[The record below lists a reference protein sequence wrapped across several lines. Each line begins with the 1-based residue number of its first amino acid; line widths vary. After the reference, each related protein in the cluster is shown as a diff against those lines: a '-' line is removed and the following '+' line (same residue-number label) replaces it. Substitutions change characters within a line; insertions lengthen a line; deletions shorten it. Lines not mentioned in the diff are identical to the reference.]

1 MQYILNLE
9 VVHLEQI
16 DSLKQQLLQLKEIYS
31 AECGA
36 KKILEKNLIE
46 KEKEVSILRSEIDK
60 HEQAKLLIKRICQE
74 ARRESGEFFCHLTT
88 SALQNVFGD
97 NVELTLELNEQRDNP
112 TLDFVVKTR
121 FEDYEV
127 ENDPAESDGG
137 GVADIISLVC
147 FLTLNYLK
155 RDENKASL
163 TLDEP
168 TKFLSAGN
176 SESAGEFLKEM
187 SRHLN
192 RQIIMVTHHECLK
205 DIADQVY
212 ELSINE
218 KGYTAI
224 VSNYRN
230 DEQSDNEEKGDEI

>member
-1 MQYILNLE
+1 ME
-9 VVHLEQI
+9 VDFLEQI
-16 DSLKQQLLQLKEIYS
+16 DDLRKQLSGLKEIYN

-36 KKILEKNLIE
+36 KKILEQNLEE
-46 KEKEVSILRSEIDK
+46 KEKQVSALKIEINK
-60 HEQAKLLIKRICQE
+60 HEQAKLIIKKICEE
-74 ARRESGEFFCHLTT
+74 ARKESGEFFCHLTT

-112 TLDFVVKTR
+112 TLDFIVKTR

-218 KGYTAI
+218 KGYTSI
-224 VSNYRN
+224 ISNYKN
-230 DEQSDNEEKGDEI
+230 DELKEKEEGVEI